1 MKVTLAFVAAAAAM
15 APPKISLDLEGMG
28 AYKLKKPVYRKHDLR
43 KNVKSRQDWAQTCP
57 AGSSSAKNCPFPVAS
72 AYDHQDNVVQ
82 VKTRVFMIDQENK
95 PVMKQIKVGNKFFS
109 TYGQKRSTYLL
120 KYDACD
126 QAGNHAEQVVFALI
140 LNDRTAPKISMCG
153 KKAVVVE
160 AASNW
165 KLCSGSVAVD
175 NVDGAIT
182 GAIKYTVKKV
192 NAGGSSVLC
201 AKCHYSSARKTLSTR
216 KLGEYLVQLDVSDKA
231 GIYGRSAKNNKA
243 RSQFKAVL
251 VKDSIGPKCN
261 MLGKKPF
268 YRTVEC
274 ATKYVDNSARCVD
287 KQDGKRTVKAVST
300 VDTSKVGK
308 YSVVYSATDKSKN
321 PSTPKNLNRVV
332 NVVDTTS
339 PTCSIRGLS
348 HIVHYSQDKFR
359 DPGLKRTDT
368 CDKSKL
374 RVFKKWNKAFNERKI
389 GDYVRTYSVND
400 ASGNKCTAQRVY
412 SVVDNKIPKL
422 TPKGKDIITFEAS
435 NTKLYSDAGAKCI
448 DHVDGDITN
457 QIETVGASVSLKR
470 PGTYKV
476 KYDCQDLSG
485 NQAPQQVRT
494 VVVQD
499 TIKPVLTLTGAKLI
513 KREAGFTYNDKG
525 ATALD
530 NLNGRITKKCVAKGQ
545 RMCIRTVGKVNTSKP
560 GKYTLSYH
568 VMDKSGNKAD
578 VIKRVIQVVDTLP
591 PVITLKLK
599 GKKIHKSAGNQ
610 RGQNGQRNPAG
621 WK

>member
-109 TYGQKRSTYLL
+109 TYGQKRSTYLF
-120 KYDACD
+120 KYDASD
-126 QAGNHAEQVVFALI
+126 KAGNHAEQVVFALI

-182 GAIKYTVKKV
+182 GAI
-192 NAGGSSVLC
+192 
-201 AKCHYSSARKTLSTR
+201 
-216 KLGEYLVQLDVSDKA
+216 
-231 GIYGRSAKNNKA
+231 
-243 RSQFKAVL
+243 
-251 VKDSIGPKCN
+251 
-261 MLGKKPF
+261 
-268 YRTVEC
+268 
-274 ATKYVDNSARCVD
+274 KYVDNSARCVD

-368 CDKSKL
+368 CNKSKL

-389 GDYVRTYSVND
+389 GDYVRTYSVKD

-422 TPKGKDIITFEAS
+422 TPKGKDIITFEA
-435 NTKLYSDAGAKCI
+435 
-448 DHVDGDITN
+448 
-457 QIETVGASVSLKR
+457 
-470 PGTYKV
+470 P
-476 KYDCQDLSG
+476 
-485 NQAPQQVRT
+485 
-494 VVVQD
+494 
-499 TIKPVLTLTGAKLI
+499 
-513 KREAGFTYNDKG
+513 
-525 ATALD
+525 
-530 NLNGRITKKCVAKGQ
+530 
-545 RMCIRTVGKVNTSKP
+545 
-560 GKYTLSYH
+560 
-568 VMDKSGNKAD
+568 
-578 VIKRVIQVVDTLP
+578 
-591 PVITLKLK
+591 
-599 GKKIHKSAGNQ
+599 
-610 RGQNGQRNPAG
+610 
-621 WK
+621 

>member
-43 KNVKSRQDWAQTCP
+43 KNVKSRQDWVQTCP

-95 PVMKQIKVGNKFFS
+95 PVMKEIKVGNKFFS
-109 TYGQKRSTYLL
+109 TYGQKRSTYLF
-120 KYDACD
+120 KYDASD
-126 QAGNHAEQVVFALI
+126 KAGNHAEQVVFALI
-140 LNDRTAPKISMCG
+140 LNDR
-153 KKAVVVE
+153 
-160 AASNW
+160 
-165 KLCSGSVAVD
+165 
-175 NVDGAIT
+175 AIT

-231 GIYGRSAKNNKA
+231 GIYGRNAKNNKA
-243 RSQFKAVL
+243 GSQFKAVL

-274 ATKYVDNSARCVD
+274 ATKYVDNSALCVD

-374 RVFKKWNKAFNERKI
+374 PVFKKWNKAFNERKI
-389 GDYVRTYSVND
+389 GDYVRTYSVRD

-422 TPKGKDIITFEAS
+422 TPKGKDILTFEAS

-578 VIKRVIQVVDTLP
+578 VT
-591 PVITLKLK
+591 
-599 GKKIHKSAGNQ
+599 
-610 RGQNGQRNPAG
+610 
-621 WK
+621 